1 MNIAE
6 IESSLKELVE
16 TPFDADAFIFR
27 FLEIYDA
34 PKATVTK
41 LRQGTTNHAKELG
54 GLLWKNKL
62 FFRIAGKG
70 QVAATLMHRFFAEA
84 RLDIEIMDRFGKP
97 FRPREWFLLPLP
109 VIETAIAMLLD
120 GTILRYRYD
129 AAKREIVPT
138 RATRFCWLET
148 INLRKRRVLKPR

>member
-16 TPFDADAFIFR
+16 TPFDADTFIFR

-54 GLLWKNKL
+54 DLLWKNKL
-62 FFRIAGKG
+62 FFRIAEKG
-70 QVAATLMHRFFAEA
+70 QAAATV
-84 RLDIEIMDRFGKP
+84 DI
-97 FRPREWFLLPLP
+97 
-109 VIETAIAMLLD
+109 
-120 GTILRYRYD
+120 
-129 AAKREIVPT
+129 
-138 RATRFCWLET
+138 
-148 INLRKRRVLKPR
+148 